1 MFFKRKKLIEIDA
14 KVDDL
19 LRITAGQSKMEQ
31 DHWNSLEQNQQT
43 IKLLLEQTQETL
55 KESLEQNG
63 QGVTEAIRQCWE
75 FMQEM
80 ENSLQTH
87 VDTNDTKRAHQIDA
101 LSQQIKKLENDTIS
115 GIGAAANRTEE
126 LQKLDKKEIIAH
138 VVQLERCVS
147 LISDLVRMQ
156 LLNNVMDDYDG

>member
-63 QGVTEAIRQCWE
+63 QGVTEAIRQCQKL
-75 FMQEM
+75 MQEM
-80 ENSLQTH
+80 ENSLRNQ
-87 VDTNDTKRAHQIDA
+87 VDKNDEKRAHQIDG

-115 GIGAAANRTEE
+115 GLDTAAKRTEE
-126 LQKLDKKEIIAH
+126 LQKFDKKEIIDH
-138 VVQLERCVS
+138 VIQLESKVS

-156 LLNNVMDDYDG
+156 LLNNVLDDYDG

>member
-63 QGVTEAIRQCWE
+63 QGVTEAIRQCQKL
-75 FMQEM
+75 MQEM
-80 ENSLQTH
+80 ENSLRLMWIRMTRKEH
-87 VDTNDTKRAHQIDA
+87 IKSMLF
-101 LSQQIKKLENDTIS
+101 LS
-115 GIGAAANRTEE
+115 R
-126 LQKLDKKEIIAH
+126 
-138 VVQLERCVS
+138 
-147 LISDLVRMQ
+147 
-156 LLNNVMDDYDG
+156 

>member
-31 DHWNSLEQNQQT
+31 DHWNSLEQIQQT

-63 QGVTEAIRQCWE
+63 QGVTEAIQQCQKL
-75 FMQEM
+75 MQEM

-87 VDTNDTKRAHQIDA
+87 VDKNDAKRAHQIDA
-101 LSQQIKKLENDTIS
+101 LSQQIKRLENDTIS
-115 GIGAAANRTEE
+115 GFDAVANRTEE
-126 LQKLDKKEIIAH
+126 LQKLDKKEIIDH

-147 LISDLVRMQ
+147 LISNLVRMQ